1 MIKEKIIKSIL
12 SEQRKTNEILD
23 LLKKE
28 DIDMTDRQ
36 WRSFVRQYND
46 KFASRD
52 RYIASNSQGYFLT
65 TNKAKITKTAMNKL
79 KNALSMLKNAKAD
92 LDELKN
98 KDQLSLLKE
107 DVDIYDLA
115 MKLKV

>member
-1 MIKEKIIKSIL
+1 MIKEKILKEVL
-12 SEQRKTNEILD
+12 SDQRKTNEIIPM
-23 LLKKE
+23 LKKYGIE
-28 DIDMTDRQ
+28 MNDRQ
-36 WRSFVRQYND
+36 WRTFVRQYND

-52 RYIASNSQGYFLT
+52 RYIASNSQGYYLT

-92 LDELKN
+92 LNELKN